1 MSVLYVDIDLWSAES
16 QLTYLTS
23 DGQSLLKW
31 LAWTGKESGLKWQY
45 TKIFISNN
53 GIHHEFKED
62 GSMSDLILR
71 RSVSAMHLSWQLRK
85 EKEDLLFSW
94 SNLDSTLHGTV
105 FICTYLLFIM
115 NSKEKNRY
123 IIREFINKL
132 VSLSRKNRV
141 TFRHKFN
148 VSVI

>member
-1 MSVLYVDIDLWSAES
+1 MTVLYVDIDLWSAES

-62 GSMSDLILR
+62 GSMSDPILR
-71 RSVSAMHLSWQLRK
+71 RLSLCYA
-85 EKEDLLFSW
+85 L
-94 SNLDSTLHGTV
+94 
-105 FICTYLLFIM
+105 
-115 NSKEKNRY
+115 
-123 IIREFINKL
+123 KL
-132 VSLSRKNRV
+132 
-141 TFRHKFN
+141 TT
-148 VSVI
+148 